1 MIEASP
7 RRLLVF
13 RTVVELGG
21 FNAAADK
28 LGIAQPSVGAHVKA
42 LERQVG
48 QALLMRHRGTKPQ
61 LTEAGRV
68 VYTMAV
74 DVIRLSEEAYVR
86 VANLKAQQTREI
98 IIAAHRDLAVSFLP
112 PYLSRFSRK
121 HPRSRVVTRIG
132 TIEDVL
138 ALVESGTVQLGLL
151 LSSGPVQGL
160 QSEIVGREPLHLV
173 VSKSHPL
180 ARAKALT
187 ASDLRK
193 QPFVTGLSQ
202 SRYFQM
208 VDRALRSIGMD
219 EYIVALELQESASVR
234 EAVRHGPYIACL
246 PGCTSEAE
254 IKTGELVALDLAKPL
269 TPLQIRCAY
278 GVEPGPVAQR
288 MISVLRG

>member
-13 RTVVELGG
+13 KTVVDLGG

-74 DVIRLSEEAYVR
+74 DVIRLSEEAYMR
-86 VANLKAQQTREI
+86 LANLKAQQTREI

-121 HPRSRVVTRIG
+121 HPRSRIVTRIG

-173 VSKSHPL
+173 VSKNHPL
-180 ARAKALT
+180 AHIKGIA

-193 QPFVTGLSQ
+193 QSFVTGLRD

-208 VDRALRSIGMD
+208 VDRALRSIGMVD
-219 EYIVALELQESASVR
+219 YEVALELQESASVR

-254 IKTGELVALDLAKPL
+254 IKTGDLVALDLAKPL
-269 TPLQIRCAY
+269 TPLQIRCVY
-278 GVEPGPVAQR
+278 GAEPGPVAQR

>member
-13 RTVVELGG
+13 KTVVDLGG

-74 DVIRLSEEAYVR
+74 DVIRLSEEAYMR
-86 VANLKAQQTREI
+86 LANLKAQQTREI

-121 HPRSRVVTRIG
+121 HPRSRIVTRIG

-173 VSKSHPL
+173 VSKNHPL
-180 ARAKALT
+180 ARIKGIA

-193 QPFVTGLSQ
+193 QSFVTGLRD

-208 VDRALRSIGMD
+208 VDRALRSIGMVD
-219 EYIVALELQESASVR
+219 YEVALELQESASVR

-254 IKTGELVALDLAKPL
+254 IKTGDLVALDLAKPL
-269 TPLQIRCAY
+269 TPLQIRCVY
-278 GVEPGPVAQR
+278 GAEPGPVAQR